1 MRGYT
6 EDMELFKNIFFNTDK
21 LTPYITV
28 KITYAG
34 KFFEDKSEKVFLHY
48 GFNNNWENTKDIEMN
63 KSELGYQAEIELDN
77 NNSLNICFFNNK
89 NEWDNNDS
97 INYNFPIEEAEF
109 SLILLDDKS
118 LLPGKRLS
126 KFYLWKKKFK
136 ISLYKAIRF
145 IPKLITGNY
154 RRKINEENNG

>member
-1 MRGYT
+1 
-6 EDMELFKNIFFNTDK
+6 MELFKNIFFNTDK

-28 KITYAG
+28 KVTYAG
-34 KFFEDKSEKVFLHY
+34 KFFEDKSNEVFLHY
-48 GFNNNWENTKDIEMN
+48 SFNGNWENAKDIKMD

-77 NNSLNICFFNNK
+77 NQMLNICFFNDK
-89 NEWDNNDS
+89 KQWDNNNS

-109 SLILLDDKS
+109 SLILLNDKS
-118 LLPGKRLS
+118 LLSTKRLS

-136 ISLYKAIRF
+136 ISIYKIIKF

-154 RRKINEENNG
+154 KRKINDEKI

>member
-1 MRGYT
+1 
-6 EDMELFKNIFFNTDK
+6 MELFKNIFFNTDK

-34 KFFEDKSEKVFLHY
+34 KFFSDKSKEVFLHY
-48 GFNNNWENTKDIEMN
+48 SFNDNWENAKDVKME

-77 NNSLNICFFNNK
+77 NKNLNICFFNEK
-89 NEWDNNDS
+89 GEWDNNES

-109 SLILLDDKS
+109 SLIVINDNENF
-118 LLPGKRLS
+118 PRRLS
-126 KFYLWKKKFK
+126 KFYLWKKKFR
-136 ISLYKAIRF
+136 INLYKAIRF

-154 RRKINEENNG
+154 KRKLKDEKPE